1 MRQVV
6 AWDGPAPFPGD
17 YLAGRGHDELW
28 RIAGIARLA
37 GGGRLSLELIKTPP
51 ASKPDRA
58 MVHPWTRAAEH
69 DADGPARV
77 RQITASGPTGVMK
90 DTWRDPDDIK
100 PNATHRAREVTGYR
114 TFCPL
119 RRMSAHKGSQI
130 EPRHI
135 LAADLLRAQVDIA
148 TIGKGARSMDALS
161 RQGFGPV
168 TFPPRTALER
178 VWAMTQAR
186 RALARLAPSA
196 RVLVAEVV
204 LMNRAVHAWCRQVT
218 PPRDAKVEMGRLL
231 AALDVLVDHYAA
243 EIDEALARGKM
254 LEVA

>member
-1 MRQVV
+1 MRQIV
-6 AWDGPAPFPGD
+6 AWDGPPPFPGD
-17 YLAGRGHDELW
+17 FLAGRSHDELW
-28 RIAGIARLA
+28 RITAIARLSS
-37 GGGRLSLELIKTPP
+37 GGRLSLDLQKTAA

-58 MVHPWTRAAEH
+58 MVHPWTRLAEH
-69 DADGPARV
+69 DEAGPARV
-77 RQITASGPTGVMK
+77 RQVTGTGPTAVMK
-90 DTWRDPDDIK
+90 TTWRDPDDIK
-100 PNATHRAREVTGYR
+100 PNATHKAREISGYR

-119 RRMSAHKGSQI
+119 RRMMAHKGSQI
-130 EPRHI
+130 DPKHV

-168 TFPPRTALER
+168 TAPPRTALER
-178 VWAMTQAR
+178 VWALTQAR

-196 RVLVAEVV
+196 RLLIAEVV
-204 LMNRAVHAWCRQVT
+204 LFNRAIHSWCRQVD
-218 PPRDAKVEMGRLL
+218 PPRDAKIEMGKLL
-231 AALDVLVDHYAA
+231 GALDVLVDHYAA